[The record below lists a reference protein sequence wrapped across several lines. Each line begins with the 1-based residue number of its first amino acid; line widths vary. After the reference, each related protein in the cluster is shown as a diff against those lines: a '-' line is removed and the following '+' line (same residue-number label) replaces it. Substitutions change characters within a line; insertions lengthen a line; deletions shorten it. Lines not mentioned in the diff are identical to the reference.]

1 MGSKNPEMAKL
12 TSHKVKASTLLEV
25 IVAMVVIMVVFV
37 IATGIYTNIIK
48 SSPSIKQQQGR
59 ALASGL
65 IEQSKLEHDWTEK
78 SLLVDSIALQ
88 KEVVPYQDYSDL
100 LLITVTAKE
109 RGREIGRV
117 KQIVK
122 RVEDEHE

>member
-1 MGSKNPEMAKL
+1 MAKL
-12 TSHKVKASTLLEV
+12 TTGKVKASTLLEV

-37 IATGIYTNIIK
+37 IATGIYTNVIK
-48 SSPSIKQQQGR
+48 SSPSIKQQQAR

-65 IEQSKLEHDWTEK
+65 IEQSKLEHDWAGK
-78 SLLVDSIALQ
+78 ILLVDSITLQ

-117 KQIVK
+117 KQIVN

>member
-1 MGSKNPEMAKL
+1 MGSKSPEMARL
-12 TSHKVKASTLLEV
+12 ITSKVKASTLLEV
-25 IVAMVVIMVVFV
+25 IIAMVVIMIIFV

-59 ALASGL
+59 ALALG
-65 IEQSKLEHDWTEK
+65 IVQQSKLEQDWVEK
-78 SLLVDSIALQ
+78 SILVDSITLQ
-88 KEVVPYQDYSDL
+88 KEVVPYLDYQDL

-109 RGREIGRV
+109 HGKEISRV

-122 RVEDEHE
+122 RIEDEYQ

>member
-1 MGSKNPEMAKL
+1 MAKL
-12 TSHKVKASTLLEV
+12 TSGKVKASTLLEV

-59 ALASGL
+59 ALALGV
-65 IEQSKLEHDWTEK
+65 IEQSKLEHDWIGKT
-78 SLLVDSIALQ
+78 LLVDSISLQ
-88 KEVVPYQDYSDL
+88 KDVVPYQAYSDL

-109 RGREIGRV
+109 RGREISAV

-122 RVEDEHE
+122 RIEDED

>member
-1 MGSKNPEMAKL
+1 MGSKNPEMARL
-12 TSHKVKASTLLEV
+12 ITSKVKASTLLEV
-25 IVAMVVIMVVFV
+25 IIAMVVIMIVFV

-59 ALASGL
+59 ALAL
-65 IEQSKLEHDWTEK
+65 AIIQQSKLEHDWVEK
-78 SLLVDSIALQ
+78 SILVDSIILQ
-88 KEVVPYQDYSDL
+88 KGVVPYLDYPDL

-109 RGREIGRV
+109 RGKEIGRV

-122 RVEDEHE
+122 RIEDERQ